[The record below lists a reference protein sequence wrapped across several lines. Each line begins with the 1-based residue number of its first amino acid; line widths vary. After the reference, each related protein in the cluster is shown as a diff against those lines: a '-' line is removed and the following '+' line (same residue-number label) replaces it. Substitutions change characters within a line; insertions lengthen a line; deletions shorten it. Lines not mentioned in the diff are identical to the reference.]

1 MTSLA
6 ETHFTKSYGAG
17 NMANKETQKTV
28 LVTGGSGF
36 VGGMV
41 CRLLVDAGHN
51 VINVDKRK
59 KEIEGVTQYPFD
71 IDNHQL
77 KGVIQLTKPDT
88 IMHFAAEH
96 EVGRSV
102 ADPATYYWNN
112 VANTIA
118 LLNQAVK
125 AGVKNFIFS
134 SSSSVYGMVDVFPT
148 PEATDRDP
156 VSPYGKTKKMVE
168 DILVD
173 YHTAYGLNFAALR
186 YFNAAG
192 AAPNL
197 THGYTQDPAT
207 HLIPIIARA
216 AIEGTQVNVFGD
228 SYPTKD
234 GTAERDYTHVF
245 DIATAHLSAMNY
257 LEDGGH
263 SGAFNIGAGNSVS
276 VLDVIDTFNRVNNT
290 NVKYGIVDK
299 RPGDSSKT
307 FADISKA
314 SNAFGW
320 SPVYKLE
327 DIVKHAYE
335 WEKKVHKVK

>member
-1 MTSLA
+1 M
-6 ETHFTKSYGAG
+6 HFTKFYGAG

-51 VINVDKRK
+51 VINIDRRK
-59 KEIEGVTQYPFD
+59 KDIEGVTQYPFD

-102 ADPATYYWNN
+102 EDPGTYYWNN

-125 AGVKNFIFS
+125 AGVKNFVFS
-134 SSSSVYGMVDVFPT
+134 SSSTVYGLTDVFPT
-148 PEATDRDP
+148 PETIDRNP
-156 VSPYGKTKKMVE
+156 VSPYGNTKKMVE

-173 YHTAYGLNFAALR
+173 YHSAYGLNFAALR

-192 AAPNL
+192 ADPSL
-197 THGYTQDPAT
+197 KHGYTQDPAT
-207 HLIPIIARA
+207 HLIPIIAKA
-216 AIEGTQVNVFGD
+216 ALEGESVKVFGTD
-228 SYPTKD
+228 YLTKD
-234 GTAERDYTHVF
+234 GTAERDYTHVL

-257 LEDGGH
+257 LEDGGD
-263 SGAFNIGAGNSVS
+263 SGAFNIGSGSSTS
-276 VLDVIDTFNRVNNT
+276 VLDVISTFNTVNGT
-290 NVKYGIVDK
+290 NVAVDTVAR
-299 RPGDSSKT
+299 RPGDAEKT
-307 FADISKA
+307 FADITKA
-314 SNAFGW
+314 KAAFGW
-320 SPVYKLE
+320 NPVYNLE

-335 WEKKVHKVK
+335 WEKKVQRVK

>member
-1 MTSLA
+1 
-6 ETHFTKSYGAG
+6 
-17 NMANKETQKTV
+17 MANKETQKTV

-41 CRLLVDAGHN
+41 CRLLVDAGYN
-51 VINVDKRK
+51 VINIDRRK
-59 KEIEGVTQYPFD
+59 KDIEGVTQYPFD

-88 IMHFAAEH
+88 IMHFAADH
-96 EVGRSV
+96 EVARSV
-102 ADPATYYWNN
+102 EDPATYYWNN

-125 AGVKNFIFS
+125 AGVKNFVFS
-134 SSSSVYGMVDVFPT
+134 SSSTVYGLTDIFPT
-148 PEATDRDP
+148 PETTDRNP

-173 YHTAYGLNFAALR
+173 YHNAYGLNFTALR

-192 AAPNL
+192 ADPNL
-197 THGYTQDPAT
+197 KHGYTQEPAT

-216 AIEGTQVNVFGD
+216 AVEGDCVKVFGSD
-228 SYPTKD
+228 YTTKD

-257 LEDGGH
+257 LEDGGP
-263 SGAFNIGAGNSVS
+263 SGAFNIGAGGASSVIE
-276 VLDVIDTFNRVNNT
+276 VIDTFNKVNNT
-290 NVKYGIVDK
+290 NVTYELVNR
-299 RPGDSSKT
+299 RPGDVYRT
-307 FADISKA
+307 YADTTKSTKE
-314 SNAFGW
+314 FGW

-327 DIVKHAYE
+327 DIVKHSYE
-335 WEKKVHKVK
+335 WEKKVQKVK